1 MVRRGEAEDRQE
13 HRHIE
18 AKEVRMS
25 DGSGSEVTVIGQG
38 ARLEGS
44 VVSAGSLR
52 IDGQVKGKITAD
64 GDVSLSS
71 QSQVEADI
79 NATNVTVGGKFK
91 GNINAKARAEL
102 SKGGRVDGNITWKS
116 LVVAEGAI
124 FSGQSLMDQPPG
136 QAGMGSGGATS
147 STSATEPAKTDTA
160 KSEEA
165 AKAR

>member
-1 MVRRGEAEDRQE
+1 MFRRGEAEDRQE
-13 HRHIE
+13 HRPIE

-25 DGSGSEVTVIGQG
+25 DGSSSEVTVIGQG

-91 GNINAKARAEL
+91 GNINAKARAR
-102 SKGGRVDGNITWKS
+102 ST
-116 LVVAEGAI
+116 VVAGCH
-124 FSGQSLMDQPPG
+124 QL
-136 QAGMGSGGATS
+136 
-147 STSATEPAKTDTA
+147 
-160 KSEEA
+160 
-165 AKAR
+165 

>member
-1 MVRRGEAEDRQE
+1 MFRRGEAEDRQE
-13 HRHIE
+13 HRPIE

-25 DGSGSEVTVIGQG
+25 DGSSSEVTVIGQG

-91 GNINAKARAEL
+91 GNVNAKARAEL
-102 SKGGRVDGNITWKS
+102 SKGGRVDGNITSKM
-116 LVVAEGAI
+116 LVVSEGAI
-124 FSGQSLMDQPPG
+124 FNGQSLMDQPSG
-136 QAGMGSGGATS
+136 QAAAGASGATS
-147 STSATEPAKTDTA
+147 GMSTSEPGKADPA

>member
-1 MVRRGEAEDRQE
+1 MFRRGEAEDRQE
-13 HRHIE
+13 DRPIE
-18 AKEVRMS
+18 TKEVRMS
-25 DGSGSEVTVIGQG
+25 DGSSSEVTVIGQG

-91 GNINAKARAEL
+91 GNVNAKVRAEL
-102 SKGGRVDGNITWKS
+102 SKGGRVDGNITSKT
-116 LVVAEGAI
+116 LVVSEGAI
-124 FSGQSLMDQPPG
+124 FNGQSLMDQPPG
-136 QAGMGSGGATS
+136 QASVGASGATS
-147 STSATEPAKTDTA
+147 GMSTSEPAKTEPT